1 MENSYQYPFLKII
14 ILSSC
19 IFIFIKNLPE
29 KKEKE
34 SQIMVENKILS
45 SIDSKIFKN
54 IKNEIEFKIE
64 KRTKL
69 LEQESLKDWVDFNKK
84 ENLIY
89 IDKKPYYFFIF
100 KSISDDKNLFQVL
113 AHHKKKFINMTWND
127 IYDQQQN
134 NFLFMKEKTNE
145 KLIEQMYML
154 SKKKKNDVIVLRYYW
169 TDPIKNEIT
178 LKESIIKYWEK
189 DGESGIIGSGYTL
202 MNLSDN
208 IKITYKDYT
217 YHLSSFVYI
226 FMTGFV
232 SILLLKRNIIL
243 SLTFLIISFF
253 SYIKYENSE
262 EYIGSNDTEMEKNNS
277 INSMLLSLSFLVGV
291 NVFIIKSIQQRTSY
305 KPEHFQEIIV
315 LFTCSVSLI
324 LLSIINF
331 SSPNDVDE
339 LMSYRISKQLIFNL
353 AVFLN
358 IVIIFTYF
366 LHSTSSDQKK
376 IVK

>member
-54 IKNEIEFKIE
+54 IKNEIEFKLE

-89 IDKKPYYFFIF
+89 IDNKPYYFFIF

-145 KLIEQMYML
+145 KLIEQMYIL

-232 SILLLKRNIIL
+232 SIFLIKRNIIL
-243 SLTFLIISFF
+243 SLTFLIVSLF

-353 AVFLN
+353 AVFIN

>member
-34 SQIMVENKILS
+34 SQVMVENKILS

-54 IKNEIEFKIE
+54 IKNEIEFKLE

-69 LEQESLKDWVDFNKK
+69 LEQESLKDWIDFNKK

-89 IDKKPYYFFIF
+89 IDNKPYYFFIF

-113 AHHKKKFINMTWND
+113 VHHKKKFINMTWND

-145 KLIEQMYML
+145 KLIEQMYVL
-154 SKKKKNDVIVLRYYW
+154 SKKKKNDVILLRYYW

-243 SLTFLIISFF
+243 SLTFLIVSLF

-262 EYIGSNDTEMEKNNS
+262 EYIGSNETEMEKNNS

-358 IVIIFTYF
+358 IVIIITYF
-366 LHSTSSDQKK
+366 LHSTNNPKK
-376 IVK
+376 S

>member
-45 SIDSKIFKN
+45 SIDSKNLKN

>member
-54 IKNEIEFKIE
+54 IKNEIEFKLE

-89 IDKKPYYFFIF
+89 IDNKPYYFFIF

-145 KLIEQMYML
+145 KLIEQMYIL

-226 FMTGFV
+226 FMTGFT
-232 SILLLKRNIIL
+232 SIFLLKRNIIL
-243 SLTFLIISFF
+243 SLTFLIVSLF

-262 EYIGSNDTEMEKNNS
+262 EYVGSNDTEMEKNNS

-324 LLSIINF
+324 LISIINF

-353 AVFLN
+353 AVFIN
-358 IVIIFTYF
+358 IVIIFTYV

>member
-54 IKNEIEFKIE
+54 IKNEIEFKLE

-89 IDKKPYYFFIF
+89 IDNKPYYFFIF

-145 KLIEQMYML
+145 KLIEQMYFL

-226 FMTGFV
+226 FMTGFT
-232 SILLLKRNIIL
+232 SIFLLKRNIIL
-243 SLTFLIISFF
+243 SLTFLIVSLF

-262 EYIGSNDTEMEKNNS
+262 EYVGSNDTEMEKNNS

-324 LLSIINF
+324 LISIINF

-353 AVFLN
+353 AVFIN